1 MAGSGT
7 DKLNLKK
14 FMKNLVSALKEQN
27 LSVEELFSQIDTDM
41 DGRIN
46 GPELHKGLNKIVG
59 EFLSPGQISIIIQS
73 MDTDAD
79 NRIDMSELRS
89 AIESVK

>member
-7 DKLNLKK
+7 DKLKLKK
-14 FMKNLVSALKEQN
+14 FMENLVSALKEQN

-79 NRIDMSELRS
+79 NRIDVSELRS

>member
-27 LSVEELFSQIDTDM
+27 LSVEELFSQMDTDM

-46 GPELHKGLNKIVG
+46 GPELHKGLNNLAG
-59 EFLSPGQISIIIQS
+59 EYLSPGQISIIIQS

-79 NRIDMSELRS
+79 NRIDLSELRT

>member
-1 MAGSGT
+1 ME
-7 DKLNLKK
+7 
-14 FMKNLVSALKEQN
+14 NLVSALKEQN

-79 NRIDMSELRS
+79 NRIDVSELRS